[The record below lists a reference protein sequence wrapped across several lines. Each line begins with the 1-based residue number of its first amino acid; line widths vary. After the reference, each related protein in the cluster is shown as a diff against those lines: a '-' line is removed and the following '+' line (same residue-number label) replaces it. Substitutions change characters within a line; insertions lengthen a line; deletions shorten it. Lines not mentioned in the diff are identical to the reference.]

1 MITFVTSLLLLV
13 LGYFIY
19 GSFVERMFGADANRP
34 TPCQTLNDGVD
45 YAEMPTWRVYLIQF
59 LNIAGT
65 GPIFGAIQGILF
77 GPGAYIWIVLG
88 CVFGGA
94 VHDYLSGMISLRKN
108 GASLPEIVGDEIGTT
123 ARQIMRVC
131 SLILM
136 ILVGA
141 AFTTA
146 PAGLLANMFATDAG
160 MDGTFL
166 ANSMVWLF
174 IILAYYVIATLLPI
188 GKIIGR
194 IYPVFGVAMLIM
206 AVAVFAV
213 IFIEPGNIPEITDTF
228 SVTHPASSMPI
239 LPGLCIT
246 IACGAVSGF
255 HATQSP
261 MMARCMK
268 NEKNGRAVFYGAM
281 ITEGVMAII
290 WCAASIK
297 FANSLD
303 LSTINFAAD
312 YNIETTTPYG
322 RLWAVMTNGG
332 NAAPNPAIVVN
343 AICSSWLGIVGTI
356 LVILGIVAAPITT
369 GDTAFR
375 SARLIV
381 SDMLHV
387 EQKKLWKRI
396 AVALPIFAISTV
408 LMFVRFDILWRYLF
422 WFNQDL
428 AVITFWA
435 ITVYLARKKKAW
447 IVTMIPAMW
456 MSWACLAYI
465 LVAPEGFQLSGT
477 VSNIAGILFACLL
490 AVNFLYWY
498 YGIYMKKQKL
508 NAE

>member
-1 MITFVTSLLLLV
+1 MITFLVSLLLLV

-19 GSFVERMFGADANRP
+19 GSFVERMFGADSNRP

-45 YAEMPTWRVYLIQF
+45 YESMPTWRVYLIQF

-88 CVFGGA
+88 CIFGGA

-108 GASLPEIVGDEIGTT
+108 GASLPEIVGDEIGTY
-123 ARQIMRVC
+123 ARNTMRVC
-131 SLILM
+131 ALILM

-146 PAGLLANMFATDAG
+146 PAGLLANMFADEGG
-160 MDGTFL
+160 MDGTFV

-174 IILAYYVIATLLPI
+174 IILAYYFLATLLPI

-206 AVAVFAV
+206 AVAVFGV
-213 IFIEPGNIPEITDTF
+213 IFFEPGNIPEVTGAFD
-228 SVTHPASSMPI
+228 VTHPASTLPA

-261 MMARCMK
+261 MMARCLN
-268 NEKNGRAVFYGAM
+268 NEKHGRPVFYGAM
-281 ITEGVMAII
+281 VTEGVMALI

-297 FANSLD
+297 FADALD
-303 LSTINFAAD
+303 LSTIHFAAD
-312 YNIETTTPYG
+312 YNVTTDTPYG

-332 NAAPNPAIVVN
+332 NSNPNPAIVVKEL
-343 AICSSWLGIVGTI
+343 CSSWLGVIGTI

-381 SDMLHV
+381 SDMLHI
-387 EQKKLWKRI
+387 EQKTLWKRI
-396 AVALPIFAISTV
+396 AVALPIFAASTV

-428 AVITFWA
+428 SVITFWA
-435 ITVYLARKKKAW
+435 ITVYLARKQKAW

-465 LVAPEGFQLSGT
+465 LVAPEGFQLS
-477 VSNIAGILFACLL
+477 SLIANTAGVAFAVLL
-490 AVNFLYWY
+490 AANFLYWY
-498 YGIYMKKQKL
+498 YKIYKKQG
-508 NAE
+508 